1 MKYILLYLFVL
12 LPILL
17 WGQTLSKTQTTAVP
31 INTSTATG
39 IQVQEP
45 NLASLRKELEGTFS
59 VEITQPNYQILY
71 TENLLE
77 AIKTNREATSVFRLT
92 WDAYTTIVIF
102 PLSQISTSISNTP
115 KSE

>member
-1 MKYILLYLFVL
+1 MKYTLLYLFIL

-17 WGQTLSKTQTTAVP
+17 WGQTLSKTPTTAVP

-39 IQVQEP
+39 ILAQEP
-45 NLASLRKELEGTFS
+45 DLFSLRQELEGTFS

-77 AIKTNREATSVFRLT
+77 AIKVNRKATDTFRLT

-102 PLSQISTSISNTP
+102 PVSHLPTSISNSP

>member
-1 MKYILLYLFVL
+1 MKYTLLYIFVL

-17 WGQTLSKTQTTAVP
+17 WGQTLSKMQVTAIP
-31 INTSTATG
+31 INTSIATG

-45 NLASLRKELEGTFS
+45 DLASLRKELEGTFS

-77 AIKTNREATSVFRLT
+77 AIKANRKATDIFRLT

-102 PLSQISTSISNTP
+102 PVSHAPASISNHQ